1 MYEKQMVKYSIVT
14 LCDVLRRLY
23 FGLQ

>member
-1 MYEKQMVKYSIVT
+1 MYGKQMVKYSIVT
-14 LCDVLRRLY
+14 LCDVLRWLY